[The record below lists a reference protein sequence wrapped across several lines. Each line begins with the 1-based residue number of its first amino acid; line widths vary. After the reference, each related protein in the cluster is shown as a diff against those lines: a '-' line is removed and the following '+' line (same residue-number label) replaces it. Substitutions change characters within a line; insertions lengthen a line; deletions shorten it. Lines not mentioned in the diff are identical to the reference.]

1 MHNPHIKIPSV
12 HLPFLKGGG
21 GGGGEELSLQPN
33 FQKEDLD
40 NN

>member
-21 GGGGEELSLQPN
+21 GGEELSLQPN

>member
-12 HLPFLKGGG
+12 HLPFLKGG
-21 GGGGEELSLQPN
+21 EELSLQPN

>member
-21 GGGGEELSLQPN
+21 GGGEELSLQPN
-33 FQKEDLD
+33 FQKEDLH

>member
-21 GGGGEELSLQPN
+21 GGGGGGGPHPN